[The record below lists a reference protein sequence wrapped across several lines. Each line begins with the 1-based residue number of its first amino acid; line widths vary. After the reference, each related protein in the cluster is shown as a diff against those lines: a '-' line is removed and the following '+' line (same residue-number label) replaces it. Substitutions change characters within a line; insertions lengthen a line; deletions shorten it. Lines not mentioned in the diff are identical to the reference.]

1 MALYTSYFAKQLA
14 LRPEAAQQ
22 QATDAANL
30 EGERT
35 IHQSVARRTVD
46 LAGPLSNWFEV
57 GKTIAVKLFCFESAL
72 AHLAVNVSNNRCDR
86 AAAHCAT
93 CGWLPTCCCFLLAEA
108 VAHPAPPGYPC
119 PRFHPWLSAPPA
131 AALCLRSPAGFQLH
145 HQVRTAG
152 AQ

>member
-57 GKTIAVKLFCFESAL
+57 GKTIAVKLLHFEGAL
-72 AHLAVNVSNNRCDR
+72 
-86 AAAHCAT
+86 
-93 CGWLPTCCCFLLAEA
+93 
-108 VAHPAPPGYPC
+108 
-119 PRFHPWLSAPPA
+119 
-131 AALCLRSPAGFQLH
+131 
-145 HQVRTAG
+145 
-152 AQ
+152 